1 MYKYYVYSLTFLCD
15 QYTVYETTSDLSV
28 AMQVFSDQ
36 LSRNLYQPND
46 KDRYLFIAKVEATPE
61 IEAINI
67 ELNTLVDTL
76 AYLDTGDPCDM
87 TSLYRFLTNDKAVN
101 VALEDLVFARDLVL
115 AACANSLNSNV
126 QTVVSALRTGQYY
139 DSLAQEI
146 NHYIERYKK

>member
-15 QYTVYETTSDLSV
+15 QYTVYEATSDLSV
-28 AMQVFSDQ
+28 AMQVFSDK

-46 KDRYLFIAKVEATPE
+46 KDRYLFIVKVEATPE
-61 IEAINI
+61 IEAINV
-67 ELNTLVDTL
+67 EFNTLVDTL
-76 AYLDTGDPCDM
+76 AYFVTGTPYDM

-101 VALEDLVFARDLVL
+101 VASEDLVSARDTVL
-115 AACANSLNSNV
+115 TACADALNSNV
-126 QTVVSALRTGQYY
+126 QSVVSALRAGQGY